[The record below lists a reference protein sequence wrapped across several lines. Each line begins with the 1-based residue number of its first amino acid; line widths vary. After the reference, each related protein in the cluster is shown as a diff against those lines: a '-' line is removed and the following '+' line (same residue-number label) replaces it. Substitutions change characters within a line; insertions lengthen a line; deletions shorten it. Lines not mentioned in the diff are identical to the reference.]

1 MKLFDVYPLFQIE
14 PVKAKGAYVYDKEGT
29 EYLDFYGGHAVIS
42 IGHSHPHY
50 VEKITSQLGEIGFYS
65 NSVLNSL
72 QEELANKLGE
82 LSGYDEH
89 QLFLCNSGAEAVEN
103 ALKMA
108 SFKNGKN
115 KFIAFKKGFHGRTSG
130 ALQVTDNPKI
140 RSAFN
145 LNPSIVHLSFGDL
158 NAVENKLNTGEISGI
173 IIEGI
178 QGIAG
183 IIDPG
188 TEFLVGLRALCD
200 KYDVALILDEVQS
213 GYARTGDFFAHQN
226 SRIKA
231 DIVTIAKGMGNG
243 FPIGGVL
250 IGAQFEASYGLLG
263 TTFGGSHLACA
274 AGIAVLDV
282 IKKEDLLENAKF
294 LGDYLAKAIKKLP
307 GVEKVTGRGLMLGVF
322 MKENGKELRSNLLH
336 KHKVFTGGAGDPNIL
351 RLLPPLNI
359 TKEDCDKLITALTK
373 ELAPQ

>member
-14 PVKAKGAYVYDKEGT
+14 PIKGSGAYIYDKEGI

-42 IGHSHPHY
+42 VGHSHPYY
-50 VEKITSQLGEIGFYS
+50 VEKISAQLNQIGFYS

-72 QEELANKLGE
+72 QKELADKLGA
-82 LSGYDEH
+82 LSGYDDH

-115 KFIAFKKGFHGRTSG
+115 KFIAFKKAFHGRTSG

-140 RSAFN
+140 RAPFN

-183 IIDPG
+183 IVDPG
-188 TEFLVGLRALCD
+188 KEFLQGLRALCD
-200 KYDVALILDEVQS
+200 KYNVVLIIDEVQS
-213 GYARTGDFFAHQN
+213 GYGRTGNFFAHQQAE
-226 SRIKA
+226 IKA

-250 IGAQFEASYGLLG
+250 IGPEFEASNGLLG

-274 AGIAVLDV
+274 AGIAVLDI
-282 IKKEDLLENAKF
+282 IKDQKLIDNAKE
-294 LGDYLAKAIKKLP
+294 LGTYLKEEIKQLP
-307 GVEKVTGRGLMLGVF
+307 GIEKITGRGLMLGVLV
-322 MKENGKELRSNLLH
+322 KENGKELRSKLLH
-336 KHKVFTGGAGDPNIL
+336 EHKIFTGSAGNPNIL

-359 TKEDCDKLITALTK
+359 TKSECDKIITALK
-373 ELAPQ
+373 EELK

>member
-14 PVKAKGAYVYDKEGT
+14 PVKGKGAYVYDKEGT

-50 VEKITSQLGEIGFYS
+50 VEKISAQLKQIGFYS

-72 QEELANKLGE
+72 QQELGEKLGAI
-82 LSGYDEH
+82 SGYDDH

-108 SFKNGKN
+108 SFKTSKT

-140 RSAFN
+140 RAPFN
-145 LNPSIVHLSFGDL
+145 VNPSIVHLSFGDL

-178 QGIAG
+178 QGVAG

-188 TEFLVGLRALCD
+188 ADFLMGLRALCD
-200 KYDVALILDEVQS
+200 KYDVPLILDEVQS
-213 GYARTGDFFAHQN
+213 GYGRTGDFFAHQN
-226 SRIKA
+226 SGIKA

-250 IGAQFEASYGLLG
+250 IGPQFEASYGLLG

-274 AGIAVLDV
+274 AAIAVLDIIKEEGV
-282 IKKEDLLENAKF
+282 IDNAKE
-294 LGDYLAKAIKKLP
+294 LGLYLKEEIQKLL

-322 MKENGKELRSNLLH
+322 VKENGKELRSNLLH
-336 KHKVFTGGAGDPNIL
+336 KHKIFTGGAGNPNIL

-359 TKEDCDKLITALTK
+359 TKLDCDRLITALTA
-373 ELAPQ
+373 ELK

>member
-14 PVKAKGAYVYDKEGT
+14 PVKGKGAYVYDKEGT

-50 VEKITSQLGEIGFYS
+50 VEKISAQLKQIGFYS

-72 QEELANKLGE
+72 QQELAEKLGA
-82 LSGYDEH
+82 LSGYDDH

-108 SFKNGKN
+108 SFKTSKT

-140 RSAFN
+140 RAPFN
-145 LNPSIVHLSFGDL
+145 VNPSIVHLSFGDL

-178 QGIAG
+178 QGVAG

-188 TEFLVGLRALCD
+188 ADFLMGLRALCD
-200 KYDVALILDEVQS
+200 KYDVPLILDEVQS
-213 GYARTGDFFAHQN
+213 GYGRTGDFFAHQN
-226 SRIKA
+226 SGIKA

-250 IGAQFEASYGLLG
+250 IGPQFEASYGLLG

-274 AGIAVLDV
+274 AAIAVLDIIKEEGV
-282 IKKEDLLENAKF
+282 IDNAKE
-294 LGDYLAKAIKKLP
+294 LGLYLKEEIQKLL
-307 GVEKVTGRGLMLGVF
+307 GIEKVTGRGLMLGVF
-322 MKENGKELRSNLLH
+322 VKENGKELRSNLLH
-336 KHKVFTGGAGDPNIL
+336 KHKIFTGGAGNPNIL

-359 TKEDCDKLITALTK
+359 TKLDCDRLITALTA
-373 ELAPQ
+373 ELK